1 MTERA
6 RLKRTNINLTQQQHE
21 KLTEMARQ
29 RGIATSELIRRI
41 IDEYISRE
49 AETMTLKVQIPRD
62 KEQIQRQIEALE
74 YLLEQDKSEKDR
86 EIHEGAIEQL
96 KKALE
101 EL

>member
-41 IDEYISRE
+41 LDEYLE
-49 AETMTLKVQIPRD
+49 
-62 KEQIQRQIEALE
+62 KEGQR
-74 YLLEQDKSEKDR
+74 
-86 EIHEGAIEQL
+86 
-96 KKALE
+96 
-101 EL
+101 

>member
-21 KLTEMARQ
+21 KLTKIARD